1 MKRDARIGLA
11 VVLVLGLSI
20 TLLVARAIHKRAAD
34 LEANELATAS
44 ADQPLSEA
52 SQDNPAKPLVADNPN
67 DAGSQIQQHELDR
80 FKENQYPV
88 AQQQPAPTNFAPAAG
103 NKNGPMA
110 DVVDL
115 PAPTTYGGTVKP
127 NGPAPMASERPNAGD
142 MPIPNAAPVAPE
154 AAQEP
159 QTYTVAAGDN
169 PYKISA
175 KIFGDGKYAKK
186 IMAANPGVDANRLKV
201 GQKLKIPA
209 IPGVAAIPA
218 VHASDTAPVATEHAV
233 TPTVPGSAKT
243 YTVKSGDTLAAI
255 AKEMFGSSGPKSI
268 QKILDANPGVDAKKL
283 HVGATLK
290 IPAVTQ

>member
-20 TLLVARAIHKRAAD
+20 TLLVARAIHKRATD

-44 ADQPLSEA
+44 ADQPVAEA
-52 SQDNPAKPLVADNPN
+52 SQENAAKPAADGNAI
-67 DAGSQIQQHELDR
+67 DAGTQIQQHELDR

-103 NKNGPMA
+103 NRNGPMA

-159 QTYTVAAGDN
+159 QSYTVAAGDN

-209 IPGVAAIPA
+209 IPGVAAIPS
-218 VHASDTAPVATEHAV
+218 VHATDTTLVAAEHVAPAPAT
-233 TPTVPGSAKT
+233 GSAKT

-255 AKEMFGSSGPKSI
+255 AKETLGSAGPKTI
-268 QKILDANPGVDAKKL
+268 QKILDANPGVDPKKL

-290 IPAVTQ
+290 IPNVTQ

>member
-34 LEANELATAS
+34 LDANEPATAS
-44 ADQPLSEA
+44 ADQPATDTARESAAQPAAAE
-52 SQDNPAKPLVADNPN
+52 NPR
-67 DAGSQIQQHELDR
+67 DAGTQIQQHELDR
-80 FKENQYPV
+80 FRESQNPA
-88 AQQQPAPTNFAPAAG
+88 AQPQPAPSNLTPAAG
-103 NKNGPMA
+103 NRNGPGA
-110 DVVDL
+110 EIVDV
-115 PAPTTYGGTVKP
+115 PAANGGMVKP
-127 NGPAPMASERPNAGD
+127 NGPAPVANERPNAGD
-142 MPIPNAAPVAPE
+142 MPAPNGAPVAPE

-175 KIFGDGKYAKK
+175 KVFGDGKYAKK
-186 IMAANPGVDANRLKV
+186 IMAANPSVDANHLKV

-218 VHASDTAPVATEHAV
+218 VRSSESSPAVAERTAPAPAA
-233 TPTVPGSAKT
+233 GSAKT

-255 AKEMFGSSGPKSI
+255 AKEMLGSAGPKTI

-290 IPAVTQ
+290 IPTVTQ